1 MEKQSLFE
9 TYFKKLEACGVS
21 VEACNSLRDKY
32 GDLLQIASYNTTAD
46 SGLAYEGSLIETILK
61 KLTAFAV
68 KVNEIYPE
76 QIAVNKFSLVK
87 VCLLQHISKAVR
99 LVKSTDEWR
108 RNKLG
113 ELYTYT
119 SGMPAIGIGLHSL
132 IMATECGIDFTPFE
146 AEAMTIIDRKDDD
159 AQAKYYSSMLTNIVK
174 QANEMVY
181 TYSHEVQK
189 IKKLEEETKNAE

>member
-1 MEKQSLFE
+1 MEKQNLFDV
-9 TYFKKLEACGVS
+9 YFKKLSSCGVS
-21 VEACNSLRDKY
+21 DEACKLLRDKY
-32 GDLLQIASYNTTAD
+32 GDLLHIASYNTTAD
-46 SGLAYEGSLIETILK
+46 SGLAYEGSLIETALK
-61 KLTAFAV
+61 KLAVFAV
-68 KVNEIYPE
+68 KINDIYPE
-76 QIAVNKFSLVK
+76 QISVDKLSLVK

-108 RNKLG
+108 KNKLG

-132 IMATECGIDFTPFE
+132 IMASECGVDFTPFE

-159 AQAKYYSSMLTNIVK
+159 AQAKYFSSMLTNIVK

-189 IKKLEEETKNAE
+189 VKKEEESNKNAE